1 MMVSG
6 LAAVPRHLAP
16 GILWSLALA
25 VPAHAAANG
34 DRSELRSELGL
45 AVEALQ
51 IEDTRLQTVGWRLAT
66 ANAAFCTSARPAVG
80 LLLQDV
86 MNYNDPGS
94 IRAALGIAS
103 DIAVQAVAPDSPA
116 AGAGLRPNDAVL
128 AIGQWSMADLPPVAA
143 GDYTRL
149 KTVHDRINATL
160 ESEGKVRLRV
170 KRGNDEARDVELV
183 GVPACPGRFELRTQG
198 GKAQADGTRVLIG
211 RRFGAAKR
219 PSDVLEESEFAAV
232 VAHEFAH
239 NLLGHSEWLERE
251 GRGWGNVRRTERE
264 ADRLCVWLLANA
276 GYDPAGAVRLMKG
289 WGRRNDLGILRLP
302 THEGW
307 DERAASMES
316 EIAGMRA
323 AMEERGAAD
332 WSRDFVRE

>member
-1 MMVSG
+1 MMGSG
-6 LAAVPRHLAP
+6 LAALPLRLAP
-16 GILWSLALA
+16 WLLWSVALA
-25 VPAHAAANG
+25 VPAHAAANE
-34 DRSELRSELGL
+34 DRSRSELGL

-51 IEDTRLQTVGWRLAT
+51 LDDTRLQTVGWRLAT

-86 MNYNDPGS
+86 MNYNNPGS
-94 IRAALGIAS
+94 IRTTLGIAG
-103 DIAVQAVAPDSPA
+103 DLAVQAVAQDSPA
-116 AGAGLRPNDAVL
+116 ARAGLRPNDAVL
-128 AIGQWSMADLPPVAA
+128 AIGPWSMADLPSVSA

-149 KTVHDRINATL
+149 KTVHDRIHATL
-160 ESEGKVRLRV
+160 RDEGKVRLRV
-170 KRGNDEARDVELV
+170 KRGNDEAREVELV

-211 RRFGAAKR
+211 RRFGATKR

-239 NLLGHSEWLERE
+239 NLLGHSDWLDRE

-264 ADRLCVWLLANA
+264 ADRLSVWLLANA
-276 GYDPAGAVRLMKG
+276 GYDPAGAVRLMSG

-307 DERAASMES
+307 DDRAASMES
-316 EIAGMRA
+316 EIVRLRV
-323 AMEERGAAD
+323 AMERRGAAD

>member
-1 MMVSG
+1 MMVPNVAARSLRLAQWPFWLLI
-6 LAAVPRHLAP
+6 LAAA
-16 GILWSLALA
+16 
-25 VPAHAAANG
+25 PAHAAPDA
-34 DRSELRSELGL
+34 DRLEVGL
-45 AVEALQ
+45 AMEALQ
-51 IEDTRLQTVGWRLAT
+51 LDDTRLQTVGWRLAT
-66 ANAAFCTSARPAVG
+66 ANAAFCAAARPAVG

-94 IRAALGIAS
+94 IRTALGISS

-116 AGAGLRPNDAVL
+116 ARAGLSPNDAVL
-128 AIGQWSMADLPPVAA
+128 AIGSWSMADLPSVPA

-149 KTVHDRINATL
+149 KTLHDRIDGLLADG
-160 ESEGKVRLRV
+160 GKIRLRV
-170 KRGNDEARDVELV
+170 KRGSDEEREVELA

-198 GKAQADGTRVLIG
+198 GKAQADGSRVLIG

-239 NLLGHSEWLERE
+239 NLLGHGDWLERE
-251 GRGWGNVRRTERE
+251 GRGWGNIRRTERE
-264 ADRLCVWLLANA
+264 ADRLSVWLLANA
-276 GYDPAGAVRLMKG
+276 GYDPAGAVRLMRG

-316 EIAGMRA
+316 EIAPMRA
-323 AMEERGAAD
+323 AMERRGAAD
-332 WSRDFVRE
+332 WSRDFLRE